1 MTTSLVE
8 QIEEMRVR
16 MHEQSR
22 SEHEL
27 VNALG
32 SALKR
37 ADDAL
42 LEAIRSIAVEHE
54 LRRENIMNELQAFA
68 SRLGTSPTYQLAAGS
83 LQGERLTSGTHEV
96 ARPSSPR
103 AGWGQEA
110 SERPSRLSDWGIT
123 PRAPRRVLPLG
134 SGIAAE

>member
-37 ADDAL
+37 ADDTL
-42 LEAIRSIAVEHE
+42 LEALRSVAAEHE
-54 LRRENIMNELQAFA
+54 LRRENIMNELQALA
-68 SRLGTSPTYQLAAGS
+68 TRLGTSPYQLAAGS
-83 LQGERLTSGTHEV
+83 VQGARLNAGHHEV
-96 ARPSSPR
+96 GRPSSPR
-103 AGWGQEA
+103 AGWAQAA
-110 SERPSRLSDWGIT
+110 SERSGRLADWGIT
-123 PRAPRRVLPLG
+123 SRPPRQALPLG

>member
-22 SEHEL
+22 SEHQL

-32 SALKR
+32 LALKR
-37 ADDAL
+37 ADETL
-42 LEAIRSIAVEHE
+42 LEALRSIAVEHE
-54 LRRENIMNELQAFA
+54 LRRENIMHELQAFA
-68 SRLGTSPTYQLAAGS
+68 TRLGTSPTYQLPAGS
-83 LQGERLTSGTHEV
+83 LQGARLKSGNHEGG
-96 ARPSSPR
+96 RPSRSLN
-103 AGWGQEA
+103 GWGQEA
-110 SERPSRLSDWGIT
+110 SELPARLSDWGIT
-123 PRAPRRVLPLG
+123 PGVPRKLPLG